1 MKTRL
6 LFRDAL
12 LIALI
17 AVGARIQIPLPYFD
31 YYTLQFTFVLLC
43 GVLLPVRYAAGAVAT
58 YVLMGLIGIPVF
70 AGGGG
75 FGYVVRPTFGYL
87 VGFIA
92 TAGVLAYVKSKY
104 DVHTRKGY
112 FWLNCLGIVITYV
125 FGLSYKVAILALYL
139 NETVPLLHIFQ
150 VAFAFDIPADF
161 LMIIVLSLAEVSIV
175 NALSLGAKRLA

>member
-1 MKTRL
+1 
-6 LFRDAL
+6 
-12 LIALI
+12 
-17 AVGARIQIPLPYFD
+17 
-31 YYTLQFTFVLLC
+31 
-43 GVLLPVRYAAGAVAT
+43 
-58 YVLMGLIGIPVF
+58 MGLIGIPVF